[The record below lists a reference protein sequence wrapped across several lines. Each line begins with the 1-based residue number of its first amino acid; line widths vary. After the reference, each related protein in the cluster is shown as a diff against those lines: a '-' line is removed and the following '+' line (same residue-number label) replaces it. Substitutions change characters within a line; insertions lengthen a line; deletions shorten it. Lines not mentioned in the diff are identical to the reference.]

1 MTGGLEAAS
10 GLAEVRV
17 TERALAALREE
28 GIDPARSVLVIRY
41 VLGCGGA
48 GYRITFTD
56 RIPDEGTVLEA
67 GGGLRLWLDDYA
79 RSRLGGAAIDYDDK
93 ENEGFFL
100 DHKDAAFA
108 AFC

>member
-1 MTGGLEAAS
+1 LTGERRDADPAS
-10 GLAEVRV
+10 IRV
-17 TERALAALREE
+17 TERALEALRSE
-28 GIDPARSVLVIRY
+28 GIEPSRSVLVIRY

-56 RIPDEGTVLEA
+56 RLPGEGMVVETA
-67 GGGLRLWLDDYA
+67 GGLKICLDDHA
-79 RSRLGGAAIDYDDK
+79 RSRLTGAAIDYDDK

-100 DHKDAAFA
+100 DHPDAAFA